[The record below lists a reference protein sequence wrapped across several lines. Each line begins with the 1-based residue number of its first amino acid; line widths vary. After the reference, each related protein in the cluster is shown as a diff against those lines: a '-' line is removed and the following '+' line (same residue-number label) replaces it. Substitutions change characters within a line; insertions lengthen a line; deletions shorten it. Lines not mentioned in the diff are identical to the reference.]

1 MENLERIV
9 AKIVE
14 EANEK
19 AKFILSE
26 ANEKAEDAKKKYEDK
41 AGAEVE
47 RLKSE
52 YKMQEISGMEKIK
65 SSTKLKAR
73 NIILDAKQ
81 SAISDIFDKLNDRV
95 KNIPFDKIKS
105 YIYNTLSNRQ
115 LAENESIILPKA
127 YEGMDLGL
135 ERVKFSDKINTGFMI
150 EKNGIFENYT
160 LEALISYNKDE
171 IISKIREYLFD

>member
-26 ANEKAEDAKKKYEDK
+26 ANEKAGYSKKQYEDK
-41 AGAEVE
+41 ALKEVE
-47 RLKSE
+47 KLKVE
-52 YKMQEISGMEKIK
+52 YEIQENSGIEKIK

-81 SAISDIFDKLNDRV
+81 NAISNIFDKLNEEI
-95 KNIPFDKIKS
+95 KNISSDKILS
-105 YIYNTLSNRQ
+105 YIHKILDNRQ
-115 LAENESIILPKA
+115 LAENENIILPKA
-127 YEGMDLGL
+127 YENMNLGL
-135 ERVKFSDKINTGFMI
+135 ENVKFSDKINTGFMI
-150 EKNGIFENYT
+150 EKNGIFENYS

-171 IISKIREYLFD
+171 IISKIKQYLFD